1 MAGSRTLK
9 LSILAETKDLVAGLN
24 TASKETQSFGDK
36 ASEFGKKA
44 ALAFAV
50 AGTAALAFAA
60 DAVKAAAQDAL
71 AQEKLAETIK
81 ATTNATAAQ
90 IAGVEEYITATSIA
104 IGVTDD
110 ELRPAFSRLVRSVSD
125 VDQAQRLLNLALDL
139 SAAVGKPVETVA
151 NALAK
156 AYDGNTTALAKLGLG
171 LDANLLKSKDNEA
184 IIKSL
189 ETTYGDFAEGA
200 AETAAKKFERIKIAT
215 DEAKESIG
223 AALLPV
229 VERLADYVLMTVVPN
244 LQSFI
249 NGLTGEGSLEE
260 ASENATDG
268 AFKFGEQ
275 VKKVIKT
282 VISLKDELLIVGGV
296 IAGLFVVSKIA
307 AAVTGTIALIR
318 TIITAYN
325 ALKASSI
332 VAGVAAYFALN
343 PLAGVA
349 AVGIAAAV
357 LAGATALAN
366 RSNVDLDNLGGGGGG
381 SAGFSGTMPN
391 GQSFT
396 TGDRGGSSSRYQTA
410 ADLPAYLKA
419 DAQGNILSEATGEIV
434 GRLGKITTAAEKV
447 VTNVAGA
454 FDNFTSG
461 TTTLAGINAASTNAF
476 PFGTSGVNTNTLA
489 GINAASV
496 INVTV
501 NGAIDKEG
509 TARTIVDTLNNSYY
523 RGTGGATN
531 LQSA

>member
-44 ALAFAV
+44 AIAFAV

-60 DAVKAAAQDAL
+60 DAVKAAAQDQL

-81 ATTNATAAQ
+81 ATTNATALQ

-110 ELRPAFSRLVRSVSD
+110 ELRPAFSRLVRSTSD
-125 VDQAQRLLNLALDL
+125 VEQAQRLLNLALDL
-139 SAAVGKPVETVA
+139 SAAVGKPVETIA
-151 NALAK
+151 NALGK

-171 LDANLLKSKDNEA
+171 LDANLIKSKDNEA

-189 ETTYGDFAEGA
+189 ETTYGNFAEGA

-229 VERLADYVLMTVVPN
+229 VERLADYVLLTVVPN

-249 NGLTGEGSLEE
+249 NGLTGEGSLSE
-260 ASENATDG
+260 ATENATDG

-275 VKKVIKT
+275 VKKIIKT
-282 VISLKDELLIVGGV
+282 VISLKDELIIVGAV
-296 IAGLFVVSKIA
+296 IAGLFVVSKIS
-307 AAVTGTIALIR
+307 AAVLGTIALIKSV
-318 TIITAYN
+318 ITAYN
-325 ALKASSI
+325 LLKSSAI
-332 VAGVAAYFALN
+332 VAGVASYFALN
-343 PLAGVA
+343 PLLGVGAVAVAAGVL
-349 AVGIAAAV
+349 AAAN
-357 LAGATALAN
+357 ALAN
-366 RSNVDLDNLGGGGGG
+366 NSN
-381 SAGFSGTMPN
+381 
-391 GQSFT
+391 
-396 TGDRGGSSSRYQTA
+396 
-410 ADLPAYLKA
+410 ADLGDL
-419 DAQGNILSEATGEIV
+419 GVSTGAIPFAS
-434 GRLGKITTAAEKV
+434 GFAAPTTPTPKTTTTVTPKTTTTTTTPTGLVPSGVAVVSQKAAEAI
-447 VTNVAGA
+447 TNIAGA

-461 TTTLAGINAASTNAF
+461 TTTLAGIEAASNRPFA
-476 PFGTSGVNTNTLA
+476 FGTSGVNTNTLA
-489 GINAASV
+489 GILAASAQPT

-509 TARTIVDTLNNSYY
+509 TARTIVDTLNNSFY
-523 RGTGGATN
+523 RGTNGAN
-531 LQSA
+531 SLQFS

>member
-44 ALAFAV
+44 AIAFAV

-60 DAVKAAAQDAL
+60 DAVKAAAQDQL

-81 ATTNATAAQ
+81 ATTNATALQ

-110 ELRPAFSRLVRSVSD
+110 ELRPAFSRLVRSTSD
-125 VDQAQRLLNLALDL
+125 VEQAQRLLNLALDL
-139 SAAVGKPVETVA
+139 SAAVGKPVETIA
-151 NALAK
+151 NALGK

-171 LDANLLKSKDNEA
+171 LDANLIKSKDNEA

-189 ETTYGDFAEGA
+189 ETTYGNFAEGA

-229 VERLADYVLMTVVPN
+229 VERLADYVLLTVVPN

-249 NGLTGEGSLEE
+249 NGLTGEGSLSE
-260 ASENATDG
+260 ATENATDG

-275 VKKVIKT
+275 VKKIIKT
-282 VISLKDELLIVGGV
+282 VISLKDELIIVGAV
-296 IAGLFVVSKIA
+296 IAGLFVVSKIS
-307 AAVTGTIALIR
+307 AAVLGTIALIKSV
-318 TIITAYN
+318 ITAYN
-325 ALKASSI
+325 LLKSSAI
-332 VAGVAAYFALN
+332 VAGVASYFALN
-343 PLAGVA
+343 PLLGVGAVAVAAGVL
-349 AVGIAAAV
+349 AAAN
-357 LAGATALAN
+357 ALAN
-366 RSNVDLDNLGGGGGG
+366 NSN
-381 SAGFSGTMPN
+381 
-391 GQSFT
+391 
-396 TGDRGGSSSRYQTA
+396 
-410 ADLPAYLKA
+410 ADLGDLGVSTGAIPFASGFAAPAGTTPRTTTTTTTPRTTTTTTTPSGVVPSGVAVVAEKA
-419 DAQGNILSEATGEIV
+419 AEAT
-434 GRLGKITTAAEKV
+434 
-447 VTNVAGA
+447 TNIAGA

-461 TTTLAGINAASTNAF
+461 TTTLAGIEAASNRGF

-489 GINAASV
+489 GIQAASQPT
-496 INVTV
+496 INITV

-509 TARTIVDTLNNSYY
+509 TARTIVDTLNDSYY
-523 RGTGGATN
+523 RGTGGATAF
-531 LQSA
+531 QVT

>member
-36 ASEFGKKA
+36 ATEFGKKA

-60 DAVKAAAQDAL
+60 DAVKAAAQDQL

-110 ELRPAFSRLVRSVSD
+110 ELRPAFSRLVRSTQD
-125 VDQAQRLLNLALDL
+125 TEQAQRLLNLALDL

-151 NALAK
+151 NALGK
-156 AYDGNTTALAKLGLG
+156 AYDGNTAALAKLGLG

-189 ETTYGDFAEGA
+189 ETTYGNFAEGA

-229 VERLADYVLMTVVPN
+229 VERLADYVLGTVVPN

-249 NGLTGEGSLEE
+249 NGLTGEGSLAE

-282 VISLKDELLIVGGV
+282 VISLKDELIIVGAV
-296 IAGLFVVSKIA
+296 LAGLFVVSKVS
-307 AAVTGTIALIR
+307 AAVLATIALIKTVIR
-318 TIITAYN
+318 AYN
-325 ALKASSI
+325 ALKASAI
-332 VAGVAAYFALN
+332 VAGVASYFALN
-343 PLAGVA
+343 PLLGVGAVAVAAGVL
-349 AVGIAAAV
+349 AAAN
-357 LAGATALAN
+357 ALAN
-366 RSNVDLDNLGGGGGG
+366 NSDADLSDLGVSSG
-381 SAGFSGTMPN
+381 SIPFASGFQTPAQQAELKRALAAAGTQPPKGTLPNETPSGLVPS
-391 GQSFT
+391 GVAVVSQK
-396 TGDRGGSSSRYQTA
+396 A
-410 ADLPAYLKA
+410 ADAIT
-419 DAQGNILSEATGEIV
+419 NI
-434 GRLGKITTAAEKV
+434 
-447 VTNVAGA
+447 AGA

-461 TTTLAGINAASTNAF
+461 TTSLAGIEAASTSSF

-489 GINAASV
+489 GILAASAQPT

-523 RGTGGATN
+523 RGTGGAGN
-531 LQSA
+531 LVAL